1 MVTQAIAPKTYSIEE
16 YLAREKTATQRHEYI
31 DGEIVPMPGGMPNHN
46 RILRNLCTFLNF
58 SLIQE
63 PYELF
68 VADQQLWIPDRKI
81 YTYPDIFIV
90 REPIQFQ
97 EGRKHILVNPIV
109 IVEVLS
115 KSTRGYDK
123 DEKFAAY
130 RTIPSFVEYILVE
143 QDKPRVEQHTKVA
156 EGWLMR
162 EYSGLEATVSLDAI
176 AFEISLTDLYNKV
189 DFSDSEV

>member
-16 YLAREKTATQRHEYI
+16 YLAREETAEERHEYI
-31 DGEIVPMPGGMPNHN
+31 DGEIVLMTGGTPKHN
-46 RILRNLCTFLNF
+46 KVSGNLYILLGLALR
-58 SLIQE
+58 QK
-63 PYELF
+63 PYEIF
-68 VADQQLWIPDRKI
+68 FSDQRLWIPNRKI
-81 YTYPDIFIV
+81 YTYPDLFVI
-90 REPIQFQ
+90 REPMQLQ
-97 EGRKHILVNPIV
+97 EGRKDTVINPILV
-109 IVEVLS
+109 VEVLS
-115 KSTRGYDK
+115 KSTRSYDK

-143 QDKPRVEQHTKVA
+143 QDKPHVEQHTKVA

-176 AFEISLTDLYNKV
+176 AFEFSLADLYNKV